1 MTGRSGMGCESRAIM
16 PRRRLA
22 GSGGF
27 VFHVM
32 NRSAKQLTLFDGPS
46 EYQTFLQV
54 LADADAACP
63 MRLLEYCVMPNH
75 WHLLV
80 WPERDDQL
88 SRYMRWITG
97 VHAQRWRQAR
107 GQPGKGAVYQGRY
120 RWVAVQD
127 GKHYDVARRYI
138 QQNPVRAQFVAC
150 QKDWPWSSASPEP
163 IPVRPTLAQGP
174 LSSDGGDENP
184 GDRLLDAETAH
195 QMRARLKSGQ
205 PFGDPNW
212 SLALEVRTW
221 LTAVLETHSKA
232 QAAGRVKNAN
242 ETADLRA

>member
-1 MTGRSGMGCESRAIM
+1 MRLSGMECEKHLNM
-16 PRRRLA
+16 PRRHLA

-32 NRSAKQLTLFDGPS
+32 NRSAKQLTLFDRPF
-46 EYQTFLQV
+46 EYEMFLQV
-54 LADADAACP
+54 LAEADSACP

-120 RWVAVQD
+120 RWVAVQS
-127 GKHYDVARRYI
+127 GEHYDVARCYI
-138 QQNPVRAQFVAC
+138 QQNPVRAHLVEC
-150 QKDWPWSSASPEP
+150 QDEWPWSSASCK
-163 IPVRPTLAQGP
+163 PVPARPTLASGP
-174 LSSDGGDENP
+174 RSSDPRLEHP
-184 GDRLLDAETAH
+184 IDRPLDAKTA
-195 QMRARLKSGQ
+195 QAMRASLRSGQ
-205 PFGDPNW
+205 PFGDPQW
-212 SLALEVRTW
+212 CLALEVRTW
-221 LTAVLETHSKA
+221 LTAVLAEHSKA
-232 QAAGRVKNAN
+232 QAVGRVKNTN
-242 ETADLRA
+242 ESPEVRV

>member
-1 MTGRSGMGCESRAIM
+1 MGYETQGDM

-32 NRSAKQLTLFDGPS
+32 NRSARQLTLFDRPF
-46 EYQTFLQV
+46 EYEMFLQV
-54 LADADAACP
+54 LADADTACP

-97 VHAQRWRQAR
+97 VHAQRWRQSR

-127 GKHYDVARRYI
+127 GAHYDVARRYI

-150 QKDWPWSSASPEP
+150 QEDWRWSSASSAP
-163 IPVRPTLAQGP
+163 IHVRPTLALGP
-174 LSSDGGDENP
+174 VSLEGCDKDRV
-184 GDRLLDAETAH
+184 DRLLDAETAH
-195 QMRARLKSGQ
+195 QMRTSLKSGQ
-205 PFGDPNW
+205 PFGDPQW
-212 SLALEVRTW
+212 SVALEVRTW
-221 LTAVLETHSKA
+221 LMAVLETHSKA
-232 QAAGRVKNAN
+232 QATGPAKNPN
-242 ETADLRA
+242 KNADLRV

>member
-1 MTGRSGMGCESRAIM
+1 MTGRSGMGCESHTHM

-32 NRSAKQLTLFDGPS
+32 NRSAKQLTLFDTPS
-46 EYQTFLQV
+46 EYETFLQV
-54 LADADAACP
+54 LADADTACP
-63 MRLLEYCVMPNH
+63 MRLLEYCLMPNH

-120 RWVAVQD
+120 RWVAVQ
-127 GKHYDVARRYI
+127 GGGHYEVARRYI
-138 QQNPVRAQFVAC
+138 QQNPVRAQLVGC
-150 QKDWPWSSASPEP
+150 QDEWPWSSASCEP
-163 IPVRPTLAQGP
+163 ILSRPTLAQGP
-174 LSSDGGDENP
+174 LSLDTCHANP
-184 GDRLLDAETAH
+184 VDRLLDAETAQ
-195 QMRARLKSGQ
+195 QMRASLRSGH
-205 PFGDPNW
+205 PFGDPQW
-212 SLALEVRTW
+212 SMALEVRKW
-221 LTAVLETHSKA
+221 LTAVLEGHSKA
-232 QAAGRVKNAN
+232 QAAGQAKNTSK
-242 ETADLRA
+242 TADL

>member
-1 MTGRSGMGCESRAIM
+1 M

-22 GSGGF
+22 GCGGF

-46 EYQTFLQV
+46 EYQMFLQV
-54 LADADAACP
+54 LADAETACP
-63 MRLLEYCVMPNH
+63 IRLLEYCVMPNH

-97 VHAQRWRQAR
+97 VHAQRWRQSR

-120 RWVAVQD
+120 RWVAVQN

-138 QQNPVRAQFVAC
+138 QQNPVRAQFVGC
-150 QKDWPWSSASPEP
+150 QEDWPWSSASPEP
-163 IPVRPTLAQGP
+163 TLVRPTLARGP
-174 LSSDGGDENP
+174 LSLDGRHENP
-184 GDRLLDAETAH
+184 IDRLLDAETAH
-195 QMRARLKSGQ
+195 QMRIRLRSGQ
-205 PFGDPNW
+205 PFGDPKW

-232 QAAGRVKNAN
+232 QAAGRVKNTN
-242 ETADLRA
+242 ETTDLRV